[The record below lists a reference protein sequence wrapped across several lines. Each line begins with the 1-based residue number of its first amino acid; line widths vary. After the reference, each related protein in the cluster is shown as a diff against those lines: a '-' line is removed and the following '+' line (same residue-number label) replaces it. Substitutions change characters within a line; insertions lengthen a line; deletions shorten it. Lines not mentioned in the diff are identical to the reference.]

1 MIAAQVLLNHARID
15 TTERYVRGPEAA
27 RIQAETIARAQ
38 ALMIGW
44 VMGENGVAEPAPAAM
59 PASVPFGHDCLN
71 LLGGD
76 RPGKPC
82 SRLGACLRCPGLVIP
97 LDAEH
102 LARILQAI
110 TVLEEARA
118 LIDPSRWSLIYAQS
132 HRILTGDILPDFPGE
147 LHEAARAI
155 MARMPALPVPE

>member
-1 MIAAQVLLNHARID
+1 M
-15 TTERYVRGPEAA
+15 RGPEA
-27 RIQAETIARAQ
+27 RRVQTETIARAQ

-44 VMGENGVAEPAPAAM
+44 VMGETGDKTDAAPEPM
-59 PASVPFGHDCLN
+59 RVTVPFGHNCLSP
-71 LLGGD
+71 LAGD

-110 TVLEEARA
+110 EALE
-118 LIDPSRWSLIYAQS
+118 
-132 HRILTGDILPDFPGE
+132 GPGCRSIR
-147 LHEAARAI
+147 HAGR
-155 MARMPALPVPE
+155 